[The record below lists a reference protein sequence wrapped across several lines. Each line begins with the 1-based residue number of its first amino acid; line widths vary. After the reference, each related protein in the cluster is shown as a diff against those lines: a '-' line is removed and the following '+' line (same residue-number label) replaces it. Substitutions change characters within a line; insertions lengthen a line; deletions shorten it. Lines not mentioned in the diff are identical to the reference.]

1 MPPTN
6 DVTVLGDWGMKYFV
20 TTLREG
26 KRGFINAWRHLCKHQ
41 NKKWNFN
48 EIRNVGLADCN
59 LIISDWKSSDCRSY
73 VILFTSKANF
83 EKIAFSTINI
93 LYFIYLFNPKPFE
106 ESGKFLH
113 FQSKNNR
120 GLLSIKQV
128 SLKDDFLTYFM
139 KEKFHSFCNFR
150 SS

>member
-6 DVTVLGDWGMKYFV
+6 DVTVLGDCGMKYFV
-20 TTLREG
+20 TTLQEG

-113 FQSKNNR
+113 FQSK
-120 GLLSIKQV
+120 IIED
-128 SLKDDFLTYFM
+128 SLPSDKFLKKMIFLTYFK